1 MTYPFKCDV
10 HTHTLASRHAYS
22 TILENV
28 AAARDAGLEL
38 LGCTD
43 HFSDMLYPE
52 QDIRN
57 FQNFINS
64 VVWPRVHDG
73 VVLLRGA
80 EADIV
85 SLDGRLFGQDVE
97 CPLSIVGR
105 AYKQEKS
112 LFERVTDGLDYLIA
126 SVHAPMFA
134 EGATIART
142 TEMYVRALENP
153 KVLILGHTGRSG
165 VPFDIDE
172 VLTVARE
179 KRKLIE
185 LNEHSLSG
193 GSGERHLEACRAI
206 AERCAELGVG
216 VSVSTDSHIAPA
228 IGRARRVPAMLE
240 EIGFPPELVATRSAA
255 AFLEQMRAAGVCDLT
270 DLAAPIETA

>member
-52 QDIRN
+52 RDIRN

-85 SLDGRLFGQDVE
+85 SLDGRLFGQDVA

-172 VLTVARE
+172 VLAVARE
-179 KRKLIE
+179 KHKLIE